1 MKINKN
7 EAYSLLLEKLKAHK
21 RDTPLL
27 IVIDGKSASGK
38 TTFSEQFDI
47 PVIHT
52 DDFYRPRDREG
63 RLALRQYSGN
73 FDLERFKEEV
83 SNHINSK
90 NGFSYGVF
98 DCSSGVI
105 KSHKSIPSSNAYII
119 EGAYA
124 MHPELSLKPDLS
136 FFFTISDNEQEKR
149 IIARNGKNAYEKFKQ
164 IWIPAEEEYFVH
176 FNIENI
182 TDYIVTTEC

>member
-1 MKINKN
+1 MKINKT
-7 EAYSLLLEKLKAHK
+7 EAKSIILEKLKEHK
-21 RDTPLL
+21 NDTPFL

-38 TTFSEQFDI
+38 TTFSTQFNI

-63 RLALRQYSGN
+63 KLALRKYSGN
-73 FDLERFKEEV
+73 FDLERFKKEV
-83 SNHINSK
+83 SSHITDK

-98 DCSSGVI
+98 DCASGVI

-119 EGAYA
+119 DGAYA
-124 MHPELSLKPDLS
+124 MHPELGIKPDLS
-136 FFFTISDNEQEKR
+136 FFFTISDNEQKKR
-149 IIARNGKNAYEKFKQ
+149 IIARNGNSAYEKFKQ

-176 FNIENI
+176 FNIENL